1 MAAFSHHTQ
10 CPKCNSSDAYAVYV
24 DESGHCFSCLFTKPS
39 EEFIEANQN
48 KQTKKKGKSKLEQ
61 ALEEKPTTA
70 TDRKEKPIVTE
81 EETAELKSRTTV
93 KGSGYRGIR
102 DNVLST
108 FGVRTEYDE
117 GSGAVAAVYYPCT
130 QDNGLVGWKPRSH
143 PKGFGGS
150 IGRTG
155 ATCQLFGQFKF
166 TKPAK
171 VCLIVGGE
179 HDTLAAYQMLQDY
192 VKSKGN
198 EYETPVV
205 SPTIGETGCAK
216 QLAAQ
221 YAWFDMFDKIV
232 VGFDNDKAGKEAAE
246 KAVAVLPKGKVFIAH
261 WSLKDPNELLEKGK
275 EKAFIS
281 DYFNAKA
288 YVPAGVMGSDELYDK
303 IMGQSAQMKVPFPPF
318 LSKLNEMLGGG
329 LALGHSYT
337 CSGVTGGGKTSL
349 VNEMVYHWLF
359 NSPYKVGVVS
369 MELNAGQYGE
379 VLLSRH
385 LQQKIAKLGHEE
397 KTRLLTTDKTKEAA
411 KELFETDEGVSRFM
425 LIDDRD
431 SSMEQLQSVIEQ
443 MIIGSGVKIIIID
456 PWSDCLDGMSN
467 EEQALANKWI
477 KSCIKSHGVSFFLV
491 NHVRKSQGG
500 GKNDQSSGGK
510 ITESDIMGSSTTMKS
525 ASANILLMRNKEA
538 EDVTERN
545 TTHISLAKNRLLG
558 LTGNAGEVYYDFET
572 HTLHDLETWRGNNGT
587 KEF

>member
-1 MAAFSHHTQ
+1 MGVFVRHKA
-10 CPKCNSSDAYAVYV
+10 CPDCTSSDACAVYE
-24 DESGHCFSCLFTKPS
+24 DESTHCFNCGKSTPS
-39 EEFIEANQN
+39 AEWLEVNGDKKN
-48 KQTKKKGKSKLEQ
+48 KRKGKSKLEQ

-171 VCLIVGGE
+171 VVCLVGGE
-179 HDTLAAYQMLQDY
+179 HDVLAAYQMLQDY

-198 EYETPVV
+198 DYETPVV

-221 YAWFDMFDKIV
+221 YAWFDQFDKII
-232 VGFDNDKAGKEAAE
+232 VGFDNDKAGKEATE

-329 LALGHSYT
+329 LTLGHSYT